1 MLRRHAAHP
10 TLGFVLSGCLLW
22 IGGCAGD
29 RSSGG
34 PLAPRD
40 ALSPAA
46 VTATRYALRRV
57 DGFTLP
63 RRLCSNAPETITG
76 GAVALRSDG
85 IFNARISYRTTG
97 ATISQVQATGT
108 YTVNS
113 GIVTFE
119 GSNGVTVTGTL
130 SEMRAKLGVGFSYC
144 DPPSRHRFIFLRQ

>member
-1 MLRRHAAHP
+1 MLQRHATHLIWGA
-10 TLGFVLSGCLLW
+10 VLSGCLLW
-22 IGGCAGD
+22 TGGCAED
-29 RSSGG
+29 QSPGG
-34 PLAPRD
+34 PMAPRD

-76 GAVALRSDG
+76 GVVALRSDG

-97 ATISQVQATGT
+97 STISQAEATGT

-113 GIVTFE
+113 GIVTFK
-119 GSNGVTVTGTL
+119 GSNGITVTGTL
-130 SEMRAKLGVGFSYC
+130 SEMRAKLAVSFFYC
-144 DPPSRHRFIFLRQ
+144 DPPSQHRLIFLRQ

>member
-97 ATISQVQATGT
+97 ATISQVQAKRNAGEA
-108 YTVNS
+108 
-113 GIVTFE
+113 G
-119 GSNGVTVTGTL
+119 GRL
-130 SEMRAKLGVGFSYC
+130 LLLRPSEPAQVHLPAAVVVRGRAPP
-144 DPPSRHRFIFLRQ
+144 PPSAAA